1 MAEDGFAL
9 GVDVGGTSVKAALI
23 TADGEVVPGTFRIFD
38 PESTKSAHVILG
50 HFGRALKELIQAGPR
65 AVGLAFPGP
74 FDYVRG
80 ISQIRG
86 LGKYDDLYGRDLTR
100 DLHRVLHLGTDTPL
114 RFLNDAVAFGL
125 GEAHFGAARGLR
137 RVLCV
142 TLGTGCGSVFLV
154 DGAVVTEGQGLPP
167 HGWLYSLPYKGSTL
181 DEVLSRRG
189 LLHLWASAQ
198 PASTDLDAADLAA
211 RASMDPVA
219 AAVFVRFGEVMADA
233 LAPIV
238 LDFAADAV
246 VVGGRLAKSAH
257 LFLPA
262 LRRGLA
268 QRGLTTAALQAQ
280 DIDGAAVRGAAVAAL
295 PNVSFRPHGTE
306 RTDTNPVG
314 STTALNGNRHD
325 LPNAERTAPDAP

>member
-1 MAEDGFAL
+1 MAENVFAL

-23 TADGEVVPGTFRIFD
+23 TAGGEVVPGSFRVFD
-38 PESTKSAHVILG
+38 PESTKSADVILG
-50 HFGRALKELIQAGPR
+50 HFGHALEELIQQGPH

-86 LGKYDDLYGRDLTR
+86 LGKYDDLYGRDLIQ
-100 DLHRVLHLGTDTPL
+100 DLRRVLHLGVETPL
-114 RFLNDAVAFGL
+114 CFVNDAVAFGL
-125 GEAHFGAARGLR
+125 GEAHFGAAQGFR

-154 DGAVVTEGQGLPP
+154 DGDVVSEGPGIPP

-181 DEVLSRRG
+181 DDVLSRRG
-189 LLHLWASAQ
+189 LLRLWASAQ
-198 PASTDLDAADLAA
+198 PASPDLDVADLAA

-219 AAVFVRFGEVMADA
+219 AEVFVRFGEIMADA
-233 LAPIV
+233 LAPIM
-238 LDFAADAV
+238 LRFRPDAV
-246 VVGGRLAKSAH
+246 VVGGRVAKSAH

-268 QRGLTTAALQAQ
+268 QRGLTMAALQAQ

-295 PNVSFRPHGTE
+295 PNAGFRTE
-306 RTDTNPVG
+306 
-314 STTALNGNRHD
+314 
-325 LPNAERTAPDAP
+325 AP